1 MKYKRA
7 IISFCHAAV
16 IVCILTAG
24 FSGCISKQKP
34 DEVLYKT
41 AVKDAMI
48 AEPAEIFPLVCI
60 SEDDPLVSWKDGKVL
75 MLTLHKY
82 PDFYA
87 EGKDVRLSF
96 GNSWTFT
103 DREIEAWYKK
113 NRQDED
119 GWQHRIKQLLGIAPS
134 QNHTHVSAFWTDP
147 HDICRPA
154 YQSDA
159 TKQLLPEDLDG
170 SALGELSD
178 WFCSN
183 IISSYYIGSTNYPWT
198 RLGYTY
204 DWAGGKTEYGVTE
217 FLVKKDAVVTVEFT
231 KTLSEFRT
239 WLEETVSR

>member
-41 AVKDAMI
+41 AVEDAMI

-113 NRQDED
+113 NRQDEAS
-119 GWQHRIKQLLGIAPS
+119 WQRRIKQLLGIAPS
-134 QNHTHVSAFWTDP
+134 
-147 HDICRPA
+147 
-154 YQSDA
+154 
-159 TKQLLPEDLDG
+159 
-170 SALGELSD
+170 
-178 WFCSN
+178 
-183 IISSYYIGSTNYPWT
+183 
-198 RLGYTY
+198 
-204 DWAGGKTEYGVTE
+204 
-217 FLVKKDAVVTVEFT
+217 
-231 KTLSEFRT
+231 
-239 WLEETVSR
+239 